1 MVSPNDVL
9 RLVRPHLPL
18 VRGLTNDGSLER
30 ESVDGL
36 IEFIDGLS
44 EETEGSDIDSAIDLL
59 QRLVAFAAPH
69 SGLVHAIDTGV
80 RAIVA
85 VHKLTSPKA
94 VPVIYTESPDL
105 HPPEIV

>member
-1 MVSPNDVL
+1 MVDPNDVL

-18 VRGLTNDGSLER
+18 VRDLLKDDSLAQ

-36 IEFIDGLS
+36 IRFIDDLTD
-44 EETEGSDIDSAIDLL
+44 ETDETDVDSAINLL

-85 VHKLTSPKA
+85 VHKLTGREA
-94 VPVIYTESPDL
+94 VPVIYTQSPDD